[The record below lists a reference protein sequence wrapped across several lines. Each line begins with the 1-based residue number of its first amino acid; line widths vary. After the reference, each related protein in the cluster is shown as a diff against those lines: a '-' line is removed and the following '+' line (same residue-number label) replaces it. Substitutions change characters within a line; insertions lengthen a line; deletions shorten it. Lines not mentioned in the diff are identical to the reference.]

1 TSGQNG
7 LGVGFKSSNQNGSCV
22 WCVTQDVTY
31 RLNLLQ
37 NVGAAYNIGASPDN
51 TYQTIHARRIS
62 MTDNIATNINTD
74 PAFNGDGRAF
84 LTDGD
89 LRDVVIAH
97 NTTLTE
103 THAFVMGGQPSVTL
117 TVRDN
122 IFGTRLYAV
131 LGTGYSGGAAF
142 AHFAPTGFLVQNI
155 FIADPSLA
163 SSNFGTLTGAN
174 GYPASNYFESGYL
187 SATVGF
193 TNSALGNFSLL
204 STSAYKN
211 KGTDGADIGADV
223 AAVNAAIANVI
234 VP

>member
-1 TSGQNG
+1 SWTSGQNG
-7 LGVGFKSSNQNGSCV
+7 LGVGFKSSNQSGGCT

-31 RLNLLQ
+31 RLNILR

-51 TYQTIHARRIS
+51 TYQTTHARRIS

-74 PAFNGDGRAF
+74 PRFNGDGRAF

-103 THAFVMGGQPSVTL
+103 THAFVMGGAPSVSL

-122 IFGTRLYAV
+122 VFGTRLYAL
-131 LGTGYSGGAAF
+131 LGTGYSGGAAWT
-142 AHFAPTGFLVQNI
+142 HFAPTGYFLANV
-155 FIADPSLA
+155 FVADPSL
-163 SSNFGTLTGAN
+163 SSANFGTLS
-174 GYPASNYFESGYL
+174 GYPLSTTFESGYTSTNL
-187 SATVGF
+187 GF
-193 TNSALGNFSLL
+193 SSYSGGNYTLLGS
-204 STSAYKN
+204 SGYKA
-211 KGTDGADIGADV
+211 KGTDGLDVGANI
-223 AAVNAAIANVI
+223 AAVNAATYNVI

>member
-1 TSGQNG
+1 
-7 LGVGFKSSNQNGSCV
+7 
-22 WCVTQDVTY
+22 VTY

-51 TYQTIHARRIS
+51 ALPTIHARRIS
-62 MTDNIATNINTD
+62 ITDNIATNINTD
-74 PAFNGDGRAF
+74 PVFNGDGRAF
-84 LTDGD
+84 LIDGD

-97 NTTLTE
+97 NTTMTQ
-103 THAFVMGGQPSVTL
+103 THCVVFGGAPTL
-117 TVRDN
+117 SFTARDN

-142 AHFAPTGFLVQNI
+142 AHFAPTGFLLQNI
-155 FIADPSLA
+155 FIAEPSLA

-174 GYPASNYFESGYL
+174 GYPVSNFFESGYL
-187 SATVGF
+187 STSVAF
-193 TNSALGNFSLL
+193 TNSAIGDFLLLG
-204 STSAYKN
+204 TSSYKN
-211 KGTDGADIGADV
+211 KGTDGADIGANV